1 MSGLPASCELI
12 LGGQRSGKSRCAES
26 RAVAWLQ
33 TPGHEALLIA
43 TATVRDQEMRERIDK
58 HRRDRAVHV
67 PALSCVEEPRDLPG
81 ALRRLGAPH
90 RLLVVD
96 CLTLW
101 LSNLLMPTFAAG
113 APAGD
118 VLDEAGWRSASSSLI
133 DALAVAPGP
142 VVLVSNEIGLGVIP
156 LGAETRRYVDELGRL
171 HQRVAAVC
179 PRLTLMVAGIEM
191 RVKDQTQ

>member
-1 MSGLPASCELI
+1 MSAPIAGTELI

-33 TPGHEALLIA
+33 TPGHEAVLIA
-43 TATVRDQEMRERIDK
+43 TATVSDPEMRARIDK
-58 HRRDRAVHV
+58 HRRDRAAQV
-67 PALSCVEEPRDLPG
+67 PGLQCVEEPRDLSG
-81 ALRRLGAPH
+81 AIRRWSAPQ

-101 LSNLLMPTFAAG
+101 LANLLMPPFGDAGKTFE
-113 APAGD
+113 
-118 VLDEAGWRSASSSLI
+118 VLDDAGWQAACADLI
-133 DALAVAPGP
+133 EALAAAPGP

-171 HQRVAAVC
+171 HQRVAAACARV
-179 PRLTLMVAGIEM
+179 TLMVAGIEM
-191 RVKDQTQ
+191 RVKGTP